1 LFVSLRKKLSPLYK
15 NYVFKKGGNVKLI
28 PLYVYHVKQ
37 CDPKKCTG
45 QRLTRQRLVTQI
57 RKFSQISKRVI
68 LLDPFSEI
76 ILSKQDLEPATH
88 HGLLAID
95 ASWAKFT
102 SDLIEKL
109 RGIKRTLPFL
119 IAANPTNYGKPIKLS
134 TVEALAAAL
143 VILGFEEQAKSILS
157 KFNWGLNFLTV
168 NQELLQLYIK
178 AETSDHMLELQKK
191 VLQEL

>member
-1 LFVSLRKKLSPLYK
+1 MK
-15 NYVFKKGGNVKLI
+15 KKGGNSKLI

-45 QRLTRQRLVTQI
+45 LRLTRNRLATDL
-57 RKFSQISKRVI
+57 RKLSQIPKRVI
-68 LLDPFSEI
+68 LLDPFSEV
-76 ILSKQDLEPATH
+76 ILSKQDLELAVH
-88 HGLLAID
+88 NGILAID

-102 SDLIEKL
+102 SDSVEKL
-109 RGIKRTLPFL
+109 RRIKRALPFL
-119 IAANPTNYGKPIKLS
+119 IAANPTNYGKPIRLS

-143 VILGFEEQAKSILS
+143 IILGFEEQAKNILS

-178 AETSDHMLELQKK
+178 AETSDHMLELQNR

>member
-1 LFVSLRKKLSPLYK
+1 M
-15 NYVFKKGGNVKLI
+15 LI

-45 QRLTRQRLVTQI
+45 QRLTRQRLATLI
-57 RKFSQISKRVI
+57 RKVSQISKRVVV
-68 LLDPFSEI
+68 LDPFSEI

-102 SDLIEKL
+102 SDSVEKL

-119 IAANPTNYGKPIKLS
+119 IAANPTNYGKPIRLS

-143 VILGFEEQAKSILS
+143 VIFGFEEQAKTILS
-157 KFNWGLNFLTV
+157 KFNWGLNFLVV
-168 NQELLQLYIK
+168 NQELLQLYAV
-178 AETSDHMLELQKK
+178 AETSEQMLELQKQ
-191 VLQEL
+191 VVQRL

>member
-1 LFVSLRKKLSPLYK
+1 MNLTMLYK
-15 NYVFKKGGNVKLI
+15 NHMSNQGGNVKLI
-28 PLYVYHVKQ
+28 PIYVYHVKQ

-57 RKFSQISKRVI
+57 RKFSQVSKRVI
-68 LLDPFSEI
+68 LLDPFSEV
-76 ILSKQDLEPATH
+76 ILSKQDLELATH

-102 SDLIEKL
+102 SDSVEKL
-109 RGIKRTLPFL
+109 RGIKRALPFL
-119 IAANPTNYGKPIKLS
+119 IAANPTNYGKPVRLS

-143 VILGFEEQAKSILS
+143 VILGFEDQAKNILS

-178 AETSDHMLELQKK
+178 AETSDHMLELQKQA
-191 VLQEL
+191 LQEL

>member
-1 LFVSLRKKLSPLYK
+1 MDLLGLYR
-15 NYVFKKGGNVKLI
+15 NYVYKKGGNVKLI

-57 RKFSQISKRVI
+57 HKFSQISKRVI
-68 LLDPFSEI
+68 LLDPFSDI

-102 SDLIEKL
+102 SDSVEKL
-109 RGIKRTLPFL
+109 RGRKRALPFL
-119 IAANPTNYGKPIKLS
+119 IATNPTNYGKPIRLS

-143 VILGFEEQAKSILS
+143 VILGFEEQAKTILS
-157 KFNWGLNFLTV
+157 KFSWGPNFLTV

-178 AETSDHMLELQKK
+178 AETNEHMHKLQKQ
-191 VLQEL
+191 VIQEL